1 MSVVWKRL
9 SDIFFSQIHTYKYC
23 SRVWLSELECR
34 EWNGVSKCRNFI
46 YFRRKT
52 TSQYIRFIHI
62 CPSQKSLLN
71 TKSRIFFMI
80 WSVKKCEFKLF
91 PRQHFNFQT
100 ARIIKNQDTFLK
112 NENNIF
118 KIENCGHSDPC

>member
-1 MSVVWKRL
+1 
-9 SDIFFSQIHTYKYC
+9 
-23 SRVWLSELECR
+23 
-34 EWNGVSKCRNFI
+34 
-46 YFRRKT
+46 
-52 TSQYIRFIHI
+52 
-62 CPSQKSLLN
+62 
-71 TKSRIFFMI
+71 MI

-112 NENNIF
+112 NENKIF

>member
-9 SDIFFSQIHTYKYC
+9 SDIFFSQIHINTAAGFGFQN
-23 SRVWLSELECR
+23 
-34 EWNGVSKCRNFI
+34 WNAGNETGSANAEISFTFVEKRHHSIFVSSI
-46 YFRRKT
+46 YAHLKKVYSILKVEF
-52 TSQYIRFIHI
+52 
-62 CPSQKSLLN
+62 
-71 TKSRIFFMI
+71 FFMI

-112 NENNIF
+112 NENKIF